1 MLVPYAGET
10 VVENNGVEI
19 KPGFRVSWCPGQSTS
34 LSDTAVLT
42 ISDNCEVPRSVS
54 YRPIPLY
61 SSCAV
66 QQCTHQCGDFC
77 FTAQCYDN
85 SYCMIVQLGTI
96 AHTEVATISLE
107 NVDTAEVSE
116 GPPFTVSTGFAGE
129 LPCVPASKKR
139 GTPEEDDDPWLSYDQ
154 VKVQPGL
161 QVWLAGNAS
170 LTRSVTKGAFFDVEW
185 SGFFPAYR
193 LLDVSVVQPGLGM
206 HTMAALDSLPGR
218 GRFYCDNSYVDNTA
232 ENYLLAR
239 ARDPVTNEL
248 TGERAVSAPFLVLP
262 RRKAS

>member
-1 MLVPYAGET
+1 M
-10 VVENNGVEI
+10 VVQNGVLLNTQ
-19 KPGFRVSWCPGQSTS
+19 F
-34 LSDTAVLT
+34 
-42 ISDNCEVPRSVS
+42 
-54 YRPIPLY
+54 
-61 SSCAV
+61 
-66 QQCTHQCGDFC
+66 
-77 FTAQCYDN
+77 
-85 SYCMIVQLGTI
+85 
-96 AHTEVATISLE
+96 ATVTLE
-107 NVDTAEVSE
+107 NVDTAEVSV
-116 GPPFTVSTGFAGE
+116 GPPFNFVGFSSGGN
-129 LPCVPASKKR
+129 PCIPSKKR
-139 GTPEEDDDPWLSYDQ
+139 GAPDEEDDPMLTYDQ

-185 SGFFPAYR
+185 SGFFPTYR
-193 LLDVSVVQPGLGM
+193 SVDVSVVQPGLGM

-218 GRFYCDNSYVDNTA
+218 GRFYCDNSYVENTA